1 MVFPSLGHH
10 KRIEKQAWFLKEL
23 ERIMRVV
30 GILSGYMIEENP
42 SACQLSESVLY
53 VIRFNFKRC
62 ICLEIIS

>member
-1 MVFPSLGHH
+1 MVF
-10 KRIEKQAWFLKEL
+10 
-23 ERIMRVV
+23 ERVRENNAVV

-42 SACQLSESVLY
+42 PACQLSESVLY